1 MRQRLSLLLLAA
13 TAVACSENL
22 TTPGDCPGNCPADHL
37 DVRDTVIL
45 AERDSTY
52 TGFVTAS
59 QGSRLLLS
67 DGFNGAQSVGVV
79 RFARAID
86 SITYLDTLRAATRDS
101 IILGI
106 TMQGRDSTIT
116 GLTLDV
122 FRLPPVPALD
132 SSTTY
137 DEVAGLLT
145 EDRRLGTIA
154 IPDNE
159 TSGTLQLKFSGAELA
174 KLAFTPADS
183 NVLRLAYQLH
193 SPTPTG
199 IAIGAGASGSTGP
212 EFVSWMRATLP
223 DTEVVQQV
231 PRIVLFNATLSDAAD
246 VTPPPDLLT
255 VGGIPSA
262 RSIVR
267 FSVPPLVTDSS
278 QIVRATLVL
287 VPSEPLGGLPGDTT
301 LLDVR
306 GIFSDL
312 GPKSPGIE
320 TTDALIITHLLEA
333 GSTDSLTLDVTTI
346 ARLWDSAAGIPPA
359 LILAMSPEAATF
371 GLARFGSSRTPGF
384 VPALRITYARPYP
397 FEVQ

>member
-1 MRQRLSLLLLAA
+1 MRQRLGLLLLAV
-13 TAVACSENL
+13 TAMACSENL
-22 TTPGDCPGNCPADHL
+22 TAPGDCPGNCPADHL

-45 AERDSTY
+45 AERDTTY

-59 QGSRLLLS
+59 QGTRLLLS
-67 DGFNGAQSVGVV
+67 DGFNGAQSIGIV
-79 RFARAID
+79 RFARALD
-86 SITYLDTLRAATRDS
+86 SITYLDTLRAAVRDS
-101 IILGI
+101 ILLGV

-122 FRLPPVPALD
+122 FRLPPVPPLD

-137 DEVAGLLT
+137 DDVAGLLT

-159 TSGTLQLKFSGAELA
+159 TTGILQLKFAGAELA

-183 NVLRLAYQLH
+183 NVLRLAFKLH

-199 IAIGAGASGSTGP
+199 IAIGAGASGTTGP
-212 EFVSWMRATLP
+212 AFVTWMRATLP

-231 PRIVLFNATLSDAAD
+231 PRIVLFNATLSDAED

-312 GPKSPGIE
+312 GPKSPRIE

-371 GLARFGSSRTPGF
+371 GLARFGSSRTPGL

>member
-1 MRQRLSLLLLAA
+1 MRHAIGLFMLAA
-13 TAVACSENL
+13 VAAGCSENL

-37 DVRDTVIL
+37 DVRDTVIT

-59 QGSRLLLS
+59 QGTRLLLS
-67 DGFNGAQSVGVV
+67 DGFNGAHSIGVV
-79 RFARAID
+79 RFARLLD

-101 IILGI
+101 VILSL
-106 TMQGRDSTIT
+106 TLQGRDSTVA

-122 FRLPPVPALD
+122 YRLPPDPGLD
-132 SSTTY
+132 STTTY
-137 DEVAGLLT
+137 ADVAALLT
-145 EDRRLGTIA
+145 SDRRLGTIA
-154 IPDNE
+154 VPDKE
-159 TSGTLQLKFSGAELA
+159 TSGALRLKFAGADLA
-174 KLAFTPADS
+174 KVAFTAADS

-193 SPTPTG
+193 STTPTG
-199 IAIGAGASGSTGP
+199 IAIGSGASGSTGP
-212 EFVSWMRATLP
+212 QFVSWMRATLP
-223 DTEVVQQV
+223 DTVVVQQV
-231 PRIVLFNATLSDAAD
+231 PRIVLFSSTLSDAAD
-246 VTPPPDLLT
+246 FIPPPDLLT

-267 FSVPPLVTDSS
+267 FSVPALITDSS

-287 VPSEPLGGLPGDTT
+287 VPNAPLGGIPGDST

-312 GPKSPGIE
+312 GPKSPRIE

-333 GSTDSLTLDVTTI
+333 GSSDSLTLDVTTI
-346 ARLWDSAAGIPPA
+346 ARFWNSAAGIPPA
-359 LILAMSPEAATF
+359 LILAMNPEAATF
-371 GLARFGSSRTPGF
+371 GLAHFGSSRVPGF
-384 VPALRITYARPYP
+384 APALRITYARPYP